1 VDGQMIDYP
10 VVHRARAVIELAR
23 EAKARKS

>member
-1 VDGQMIDYP
+1 MIDYP